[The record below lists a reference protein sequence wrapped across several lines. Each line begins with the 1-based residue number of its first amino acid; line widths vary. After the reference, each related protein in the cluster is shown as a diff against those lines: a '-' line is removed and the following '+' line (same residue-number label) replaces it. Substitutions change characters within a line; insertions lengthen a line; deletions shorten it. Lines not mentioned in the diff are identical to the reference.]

1 MRDEVTRALK
11 LQADERARFE
21 AALEAARDLKG
32 ERRRLPAD
40 SPEPG
45 ELFELT
51 LQTVHV
57 NEAVAR
63 AYARVAAQAEVLA
76 QASLNLART
85 LCDDIP
91 EMTEA
96 QRDALQRAEAAVAGS
111 PEQRAAETLQR
122 TQ

>member
-21 AALEAARDLKG
+21 SALTAARELKG

-40 SPEPG
+40 SSEPG

-51 LQTVHV
+51 LETIHV

-63 AYARVAAQAEVLA
+63 AYARVASQAGVLA
-76 QASLNLART
+76 QASLDLART
-85 LCDDIP
+85 LRADIP
-91 EMTEA
+91 EMSDE
-96 QRDALQRAEAAVAGS
+96 QRNALQRAEAAIAGL
-111 PEQRAAETLQR
+111 PDLRP
-122 TQ
+122 